1 MDPYQ
6 ILGISPNATD
16 DEIKKA
22 YRRLVK
28 QYHPDKNS
36 SPEAGGRVQ
45 LLNAA
50 YEILT
55 DPLKRAHY
63 HQPTYADVIEE
74 DDPIEAYKREFK
86 RKRWE
91 KEQAAKARALSRQ
104 KVAYKVLR
112 TLTFPILLF
121 ALLIVLD
128 GFLPFVPHEEIPIAG
143 WQERERGGK
152 YSKGALISYLQTPGF
167 YVRVPHRFHLNYPY
181 YDDLRPPVT
190 IYTSAIF
197 DVPRHVYST
206 FGGYNWRVEIPNT
219 IHSHIFPI
227 KWMLLL
233 SSLFVVAR
241 KKFSHLDYV
250 SCFLPALLLAGVIVI
265 MM

>member
-6 ILGISPNATD
+6 ILGISPDAKN

-36 SPEAGGRVQ
+36 SAEASSRVQ
-45 LLNAA
+45 LINAA
-50 YEILT
+50 YEILS
-55 DPLKRAHY
+55 DPLKRAQY
-63 HQPTYADVIEE
+63 HQPAYADVIEE
-74 DDPIEAYKREFK
+74 EDPIEAYKREFK

-91 KEQAAKARALSRQ
+91 KEQAARARAITRER
-104 KVAYKVLR
+104 VTYKVFR
-112 TLTFPILLF
+112 TLTFPILVF
-121 ALLIVLD
+121 ALLIVTD
-128 GFLPFVPHEEIPIAG
+128 GFLPFIPHEEIPIAG

-152 YSKGALISYLQTPGF
+152 YSQGVLNSYLQTPGF
-167 YVRVPHRFHLNYPY
+167 YVRVPHEFHLNYPY
-181 YDDLRPPVT
+181 YDDVKPPVT

-197 DVPRHVYST
+197 DVPREVSST
-206 FGGYNWRVEIPNT
+206 FGGYHWKVEILNT
-219 IHSHIFPI
+219 VHNHYFPV

-233 SSLFVVAR
+233 SSLFVVIR
-241 KKFSHLDYV
+241 KKFSLLDYAV
-250 SCFLPALLLAGVIVI
+250 CFLPALFLVGVIVI